1 VSARAH
7 AAEAAHAIR
16 RRVPAGGVIGT
27 GIILGSGLGG
37 VAEAVSAEAAIPFQE
52 IPHFPA
58 PSVEGHRGRL
68 LIGRLE
74 DKRVAVLQGRAH
86 LYEGYTAAQVVLPVR
101 ALARLGVRTLIVT
114 NAAGGIAQGLG
125 AGDVMVIT
133 DHINFTGV
141 NPLTGPNDDSLGP
154 RFPDLSRAY
163 DPALVTLAL
172 EAARE
177 EGIEVETGI
186 YLAVT
191 GPSYETPA
199 ELSMME
205 RWGADAVGMSTVPE
219 VIAARH
225 AGLRVLGLSAITN
238 TVSAEAATHD
248 AVLAAAAHLAPIMA
262 RLVRRIV
269 RRLPAD
275 GPW

>member
-1 VSARAH
+1 VSVPTQADQ
-7 AAEAAHAIR
+7 AADAIR
-16 RRVPAGGVIGT
+16 RRVPDSGPIGT
-27 GIILGSGLGG
+27 GIILGSGLGN
-37 VAEAVSAEAAIPFQE
+37 VAAAVSTEAAIPFCD

-58 PSVEGHRGRL
+58 PGVEGHLGRV

-74 DKRVAVLQGRAH
+74 DTRVAVLQGRAH
-86 LYEGYTAAQVVLPVR
+86 LYEGFTAAEVVLPVR

-114 NAAGGIAQGLG
+114 NAAGGITQGLQ

-141 NPLTGPNDDSLGP
+141 NPLAGPNDDSLGP

-163 DPALVTLAL
+163 DPTLVALAL
-172 EAARE
+172 DAARE
-177 EGIEVETGI
+177 EGIEVETGV
-186 YLAVT
+186 YLGVM

-238 TVSAEAATHD
+238 AASAEAATHD
-248 AVLAAAAHLAPIMA
+248 AVLAASARLAPVMT

-269 RRLPAD
+269 RRLPAAETR
-275 GPW
+275 